1 MEKRVPNPMR
11 PRVRNGSG
19 SSVKLLTPHPDWSK
33 LMKDL
38 CLTFVTEGD
47 DGYYALQMIDLSPC
61 DLEAPLEARWSS
73 LKQGTRVWVEK
84 MTSPEYAQ
92 WVLIPRLA
100 VDLYSSPSEVL
111 VDRALK
117 TMVQHYCM
125 ALADRVHDE
134 GRVINVMDNKA
145 EGLQKEIAKLKAGSG
160 LEAIVATELRASKA
174 QALTDH
180 LKTELEEVTHLESP
194 WRWS

>member
-1 MEKRVPNPMR
+1 MR

-19 SSVKLLTPHPDWSK
+19 SSVKLLTPHPHWSK

-47 DGYYALQMIDLSPC
+47 DGYYALRMIDLPPC
-61 DLEAPLEARWSS
+61 GLEAPLEARWSS
-73 LKQGTRVWVEK
+73 LKQGTRVWVDK
-84 MTSPEYAQ
+84 TTSAEYAQ
-92 WVLIPRLA
+92 GVLIPR
-100 VDLYSSPSEVL
+100 
-111 VDRALK
+111 
-117 TMVQHYCM
+117 QHYCM

>member
-1 MEKRVPNPMR
+1 MSKSQTGTSPDIEKRVPNPIR

-19 SSVKLLTPHPDWSK
+19 SSVKLLTPHPHWSK

-47 DGYYALQMIDLSPC
+47 DGYYALRMIDLPPC

-73 LKQGTRVWVEK
+73 LKQGTRVSVDK
-84 MTSPEYAQ
+84 TTSVEYAQ
-92 WVLIPRLA
+92 GVLIPRLV

-117 TMVQHYCM
+117 IMV
-125 ALADRVHDE
+125 L
-134 GRVINVMDNKA
+134 GRVINIMDNKA
-145 EGLQKEIAKLKAGSG
+145 EGLQKEITELKAGSG

-174 QALTDH
+174 QTLTDH

-194 WRWS
+194 WIWS